1 MLYRGVFGLKNKVH
15 VLEKVLLYQDSSKN
29 ILLNF
34 SPLLYK
40 SNIKC
45 MHIQQ
50 IHRNKT
56 NNQKTVTSVEKT
68 FIVVNN
74 KIELKFF

>member
-1 MLYRGVFGLKNKVH
+1 
-15 VLEKVLLYQDSSKN
+15 
-29 ILLNF
+29 
-34 SPLLYK
+34 
-40 SNIKC
+40 

-50 IHRNKT
+50 IHRNNT
-56 NNQKTVTSVEKT
+56 NNQKTVTNVEKT